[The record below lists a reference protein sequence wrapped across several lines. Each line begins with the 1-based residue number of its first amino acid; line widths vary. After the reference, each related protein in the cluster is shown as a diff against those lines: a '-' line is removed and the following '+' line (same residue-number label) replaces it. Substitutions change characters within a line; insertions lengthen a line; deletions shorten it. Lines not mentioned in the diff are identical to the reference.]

1 VVLACCCGKG
11 AAAAEQNVVEV
22 LLLLL
27 RLRRLWHDQAR
38 SRAATAT
45 ATAELGLWVEVW
57 VRRLFHPKRFV
68 LRQTIR
74 PVEESA
80 VRKSGSARGHIK
92 ATKLRAT
99 HSTAELVIRGMFV
112 DNPGFI
118 LARWRE
124 VIKRTNRDVTTS
136 DQRSEATSVRALRRP
151 PRAQPLPSG

>member
-1 VVLACCCGKG
+1 MVLACCCGKG

-22 LLLLL
+22 LLLLRLL
-27 RLRRLWHDQAR
+27 RLLRLWHDQAR

-80 VRKSGSARGHIK
+80 VRKRAGAQGVTLKQPNYVPHIPQ
-92 ATKLRAT
+92 
-99 HSTAELVIRGMFV
+99 AERVIRGMFV
-112 DNPGFI
+112 DKCGFI
-118 LARWRE
+118 PARWRE
-124 VIKRTNRDVTTS
+124 V
-136 DQRSEATSVRALRRP
+136 
-151 PRAQPLPSG
+151 

>member
-1 VVLACCCGKG
+1 VVLARCCGKG
-11 AAAAEQNVVEV
+11 AAAAEQNVEV
-22 LLLLL
+22 LLLL
-27 RLRRLWHDQAR
+27 RLWHDQAR

-80 VRKSGSARGHIK
+80 PSCKSGSARGHIK

-99 HSTAELVIRGMFV
+99 HSTAERVIRGMFV

-136 DQRSEATSVRALRRP
+136 DQRSEATSVRPLP
-151 PRAQPLPSG
+151 PRAPPPSG

>member
-1 VVLACCCGKG
+1 MWKVVVLACCCGKG

-74 PVEESA
+74 PVARS
-80 VRKSGSARGHIK
+80 KSGSARDHIK

-99 HSTAELVIRGMFV
+99 HSTAG
-112 DNPGFI
+112 
-118 LARWRE
+118 
-124 VIKRTNRDVTTS
+124 
-136 DQRSEATSVRALRRP
+136 
-151 PRAQPLPSG
+151 